1 MSDALEYLFYFS
13 LLAGSIWLLVHTF
26 KKEQGQ
32 KDRVLEVLNAKGFKA
47 PVTLRASGATL
58 AQDAGS
64 GRTLIAKT
72 EELIFTELT
81 VDRLLSVEVK
91 EDGTT
96 IQHASRPRQ
105 VGGAIVG
112 GLLAGTAGA
121 VVGGLGSKAQQKSR
135 VNRVDLRLVL
145 SDPTNSTVVMSL
157 LNVPGKGVERNS
169 GSHQSAEV
177 KANEWLGRL
186 KRIFKQE
193 LSSEKVTPAKA
204 SQSGN
209 SSSTPQ
215 DASIVDSLAKLV
227 SMLEAGHLTKEEFET
242 QKARVI
248 GGSS

>member
-1 MSDALEYLFYFS
+1 MSDALEYLFYFC
-13 LLAGSIWLLVHTF
+13 LIAGPIWLLIRTF
-26 KKEQGQ
+26 KKEQVQ
-32 KDRVLEVLNAKGFKA
+32 KDRVLELLKAKGLEA

-121 VVGGLGSKAQQKSR
+121 VVGGLGSKARQENR
-135 VNRVDLRLVL
+135 VNRIDLRLVL
-145 SDPTNSTVVMSL
+145 SDPTNSTV
-157 LNVPGKGVERNS
+157 ERPLGS
-169 GSHQSAEV
+169 GLPH
-177 KANEWLGRL
+177 R
-186 KRIFKQE
+186 
-193 LSSEKVTPAKA
+193 
-204 SQSGN
+204 
-209 SSSTPQ
+209 
-215 DASIVDSLAKLV
+215 
-227 SMLEAGHLTKEEFET
+227 
-242 QKARVI
+242 
-248 GGSS
+248 

>member
-1 MSDALEYLFYFS
+1 MSDALEYLFYFA
-13 LLAGSIWLLVHTF
+13 LLAGGIWLLVHTF

-32 KDRVLEVLNAKGFKA
+32 KDRVLELLKDRGLKA
-47 PVTLRASGATL
+47 PVTLRASGVTL

-81 VDRLLSVEVK
+81 VDRLLSVELK

-105 VGGAIVG
+105 VGGAVVG

-121 VVGGLGSKAQQKSR
+121 VVGGLGAKGRQRDR

-145 SDPTNSTVVMSL
+145 SDPTNSTIVLTL
-157 LNVPGKGVERNS
+157 LNVPGNGVERNS
-169 GSHQSAEV
+169 GAHQSAEF

-186 KRIFKQE
+186 KRILKQE
-193 LSSEKVTPAKA
+193 LPSEKTTPTTATH
-204 SQSGN
+204 SGN
-209 SSSTPQ
+209 SPSTPQ
-215 DASIVDSLAKLV
+215 DANVVDSLAKLV
-227 SMLEAGHLTKEEFET
+227 KMLEAGYLTKEEFES
-242 QKARVI
+242 QKARI
-248 GGSS
+248 IRNSS